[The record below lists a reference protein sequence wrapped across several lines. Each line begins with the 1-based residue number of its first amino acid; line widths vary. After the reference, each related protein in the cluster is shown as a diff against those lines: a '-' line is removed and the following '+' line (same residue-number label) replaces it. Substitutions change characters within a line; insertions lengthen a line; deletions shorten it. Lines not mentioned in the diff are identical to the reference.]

1 MRSIRASACE
11 LRFGCL
17 PLLAAMAVGCG
28 SSGGSSGTPG
38 AAGTTGGAGTSG
50 HAGSTG
56 TAGTSGGAGT
66 TGTAGAGTGGTS
78 GAAATTGAAGTSA
91 AGTSGGAGTTG
102 TAGAGGRGGTTGAAG
117 TSGSAGA
124 SGRGGTTGAA
134 GTTGSAGTTGKAG
147 ATGTAGAAGAMPS
160 SGCSAATTP
169 AGGTATIDVSGTSRE
184 YILTLP
190 ATYDPKHPYPLLFAF
205 HGGMYDDQWVVSGGA
220 PQTGP
225 YYGIQAAA
233 HDTMILIAPNA
244 LTGSWTN
251 QNGRDIAFVNAMV
264 SRFESQLCV
273 DQSRIFAAGFSFGAI
288 MTIAVGCNAS
298 STFRA
303 IAAMSGEIMNGCPD
317 TRPMPYWASHGMS
330 DTTIDISNGEAARD
344 TYIQRNHCTTQTT
357 PGSPTGCVNY
367 QGCDPGYPVIWCPF
381 AGMHEPPSFAGTA
394 IFAYLSQF

>member
-1 MRSIRASACE
+1 
-11 LRFGCL
+11 
-17 PLLAAMAVGCG
+17 V
-28 SSGGSSGTPG
+28 
-38 AAGTTGGAGTSG
+38 
-50 HAGSTG
+50 
-56 TAGTSGGAGT
+56 
-66 TGTAGAGTGGTS
+66 
-78 GAAATTGAAGTSA
+78 
-91 AGTSGGAGTTG
+91 
-102 TAGAGGRGGTTGAAG
+102 
-117 TSGSAGA
+117 
-124 SGRGGTTGAA
+124 
-134 GTTGSAGTTGKAG
+134 
-147 ATGTAGAAGAMPS
+147 PS
-160 SGCSAATTP
+160 PGCSATTAP

-190 ATYDPKHPYPLLFAF
+190 ANYDPRHPYPLLFAF

-233 HDTMILIAPNA
+233 HDTAILVAPNA
-244 LTGSWTN
+244 LSGSWTN
-251 QNGRDIAFVNAMV
+251 SNGRDIAFVNAMV

-273 DQSRIFAAGFSFGAI
+273 DEARIFATGFSFGAI

-330 DTTIDISNGEAARD
+330 DPTINISNGQAARD

-357 PGSPTGCVNY
+357 AGSPAGCVNY

-381 AGMHEPPSFAGTA
+381 AGVHEPPSFAGTA
-394 IFAYLSQF
+394 IWAYLSQF